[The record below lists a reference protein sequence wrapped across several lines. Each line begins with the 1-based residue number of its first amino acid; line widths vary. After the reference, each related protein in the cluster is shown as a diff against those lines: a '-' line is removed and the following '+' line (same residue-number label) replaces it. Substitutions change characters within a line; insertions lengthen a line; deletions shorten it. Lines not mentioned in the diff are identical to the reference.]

1 MADLVIDQDSAR
13 RVGAK
18 FRAKAP
24 LRLGLAGGGTDVAPY
39 SDEYGGMVLNAT
51 ISLYAHCTVEEQFD
65 GRVVFEALDMDVRF
79 ESEALCPLP
88 IDHPLGLVAQV
99 YNRIVSD
106 HCGGRPFGVRISTHA
121 DVPPGSG
128 LGSSS
133 TLVVAIVTALAE
145 LKRLP
150 LGEYEIAHLAYEV
163 ERLDL
168 GLAGGKQDQYAAT
181 FGGFNFME
189 FYARDRV
196 IINPLRM
203 RSSAVAELEAS
214 LILFYS
220 GRSRDSA
227 SIIDEQVANVRSGN
241 TKSIDAMHALKEQ
254 ARRMK
259 EALLLGDFHE
269 FGEQL
274 RHGWTS
280 KRSIAHNITNAH
292 IDEILEAAIVA
303 GAHGG
308 KISGAG
314 GGGFVMISVP
324 PEKRP
329 IVLNRLREFPGQIFN
344 CVFTQEGARAWKV
357 R

>member
-1 MADLVIDQDSAR
+1 MTENV
-13 RVGAK
+13 AK

-39 SDEYGGMVLNAT
+39 SDDYGGTVLNAT
-51 ISLYAHCTVEEQFD
+51 ISLYAHCTVEERLD
-65 GRVVFEALDMDVRF
+65 GRVVFEALDMDLRY
-79 ESEALCPLP
+79 ESEARPALP
-88 IDHPLGLVAQV
+88 TDHPLGLVAQV
-99 YNRIVSD
+99 YNRMVSD
-106 HCGGRPFGVRISTHA
+106 YCGGRPFGVQISTYA

-133 TLVVAIVTALAE
+133 TLVVAVVTALAE
-145 LKRLP
+145 FKRLP
-150 LGEYEIAHLAYEV
+150 LGEYEIAHLAFEV

-189 FYARDRV
+189 FYAQDRV
-196 IINPLRM
+196 IINPLRL

-227 SIIDEQVANVRSGN
+227 SIINEQVANVRSGN
-241 TKSIDAMHALKEQ
+241 AKSLDAMHAMKAQ
-254 ARRMK
+254 ALRMK
-259 EALLLGDFHE
+259 EALLLGNFTE

-274 RHGWTS
+274 RLGWTS
-280 KRSIAHNITNAH
+280 KRAIAHNISNYQ
-292 IDEILEAAIVA
+292 IDEVLEAAIAA
-303 GAHGG
+303 GAYGG

-324 PEKRP
+324 PERRP
-329 IVLNRLREFPGQIFN
+329 LVLNRLKNFPGQIFN

>member
-1 MADLVIDQDSAR
+1 MTETML
-13 RVGAK
+13 K
-18 FRAKAP
+18 FRSKAP
-24 LRLGLAGGGTDVAPY
+24 LRLGFAGGGTDVAPY

-51 ISLYAHCTVEEQFD
+51 IALYAHCTVEERLD
-65 GRVVFEALDMDVRF
+65 GRVVFEALDMDLRF
-79 ESEALCPLP
+79 EAEAGTPVAT
-88 IDHPLGLVAQV
+88 DHPLGLIAQV
-99 YNRIVSD
+99 YNRIVAD
-106 HCGGRPFGVRISTHA
+106 YCGGRPFGVRIATYA

-189 FYARDRV
+189 FYANDRV

-203 RSSAVAELEAS
+203 RSSAVSELEAS

-220 GRSRDSA
+220 GQSRESA
-227 SIIDEQVANVRSGN
+227 SIIDEQVANVRTGN
-241 TKSIDAMHALKEQ
+241 TVSLDAMHALKEQ
-254 ARRMK
+254 AFHMK
-259 EALLLGDFHE
+259 EALLLGNFAE
-269 FGEQL
+269 FGAQL
-274 RHGWTS
+274 RLGWLQ
-280 KRSIAHNITNAH
+280 KRSIASKISNTR
-292 IDEILEAAIVA
+292 IDGILEAAIEA

-324 PEKRP
+324 PERRP
-329 IVLNRLREFPGQIFN
+329 AVLRRLSELPGQIFN
-344 CVFTQEGARAWKV
+344 TVFTQEGVRTWKV
-357 R
+357 H